1 MCWPSDWTRL
11 PWSRGPRILA
21 NLDRLETEVQGRPHI
36 QNLARWRRL
45 VEAGDVEG
53 IRTVLVSME
62 VDGIEMRE
70 VFPMAGL
77 LTEAERLAALDS
89 IRRS

>member
-1 MCWPSDWTRL
+1 M
-11 PWSRGPRILA
+11 
-21 NLDRLETEVQGRPHI
+21 

-53 IRTVLVSME
+53 FRAVLVSVE

-70 VFPMAGL
+70 VSPTAGIL
-77 LTEAERLAALDS
+77 PETERLAALNS
-89 IRRS
+89 IRSS